1 MKKRFLFSVLYSF
14 VSLVSFVPSLCISM
28 KKRLLSSVLLSSVS
42 SVSSVSWLYVGMN
55 KRFLS
60 SVLLSFVSFVSFV
73 SALLAI
79 SGAAHAQSYP
89 NRAVRLIVPFAAGG
103 STDIIARTVG
113 QKLNEMWN
121 QPVVIENRSG
131 GSTVIG
137 MEIVARAAPDGYTML
152 VTPAPFTIVPSLMA
166 KLPYDPAKDFEPI
179 TLINTTP
186 LVVVV
191 HPGVPAKSIK
201 DLIALAKSR
210 PGTLNFGSSG
220 SGGSNHLAGELFNTM
235 AGVKMV
241 HIPYKGNAPA
251 LTDLVGGHVD
261 LLFNGLTSAMPLIK
275 SGKLRAL
282 AVTSIARAG
291 SLPDMP
297 TLDELGLKGF
307 QAVAWNGLNAPART
321 PRDVVN
327 RVNADVLKVV
337 RSPELVERLRAE
349 GSDPVGNTPEQYSAF
364 LRDEIEKWAR
374 VIKFT
379 NVKGL

>member
-1 MKKRFLFSVLYSF
+1 MYKLVESRITTHESRVYLALPLALVLA
-14 VSLVSFVPSLCISM
+14 VA
-28 KKRLLSSVLLSSVS
+28 
-42 SVSSVSWLYVGMN
+42 
-55 KRFLS
+55 
-60 SVLLSFVSFVSFV
+60 
-73 SALLAI
+73 SAQ
-79 SGAAHAQSYP
+79 AQQYP
-89 NRAVRLIVPFAAGG
+89 ARAVRLIVPFSAGG
-103 STDIIARTVG
+103 STDMIARTVG
-113 QKLNEMWN
+113 QKLSEMWN
-121 QPVVIENRSG
+121 QPVVIENRPG

-137 MEIVARAAPDGYTML
+137 TELVARAAPDGYTML
-152 VTPAPFTIVPSLMA
+152 VTPAPFTIVPSLIA

-201 DLIALAKSR
+201 ELIALAKSR
-210 PGTLNFGSSG
+210 PGALNFGSSG

-251 LTDLVGGHVD
+251 LTDLVGGHID
-261 LLFNGLTSAMPLIK
+261 LLFNGLTSAMPLMK
-275 SGKLRAL
+275 NGKLRAL
-282 AVTSIARAG
+282 AVTSIARTG

-321 PRDVVN
+321 PRDVIN

-337 RSPELVERLRAE
+337 GSPDLVDRLRAE
-349 GSDPVGNTPEQYSAF
+349 GSDPVGNSPEQYRVF
-364 LRDEIEKWAR
+364 IRDEIAKWAK
-374 VIKFT
+374 VIKFAD
-379 NVKGL
+379 VKGL